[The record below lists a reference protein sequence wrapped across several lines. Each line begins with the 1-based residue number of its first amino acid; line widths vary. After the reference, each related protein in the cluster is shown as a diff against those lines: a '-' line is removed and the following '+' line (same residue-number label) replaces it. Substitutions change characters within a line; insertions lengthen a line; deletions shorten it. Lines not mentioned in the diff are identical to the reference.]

1 MAEKLNWKDI
11 WEKSL
16 SDKELFPINLV
27 DKDTVSV
34 SCPTRFSNT
43 GKIAIEIT
51 PSFNDDS
58 ITLELLVFND
68 NVSIDDIKDIEVDGS
83 GDKYSQLA
91 AKLIDYEL
99 SNRIMERFKI
109 SSDGFESED
118 EAENTLVDYINN
130 KATESGRM
138 FDDKLDELNDTI
150 STKEEKLDRLLE
162 SIRCNRSFIIK
173 KVESIL
179 NSHYGWKAPKNE
191 DYMDSTASL
200 YDTNGNLAAVV
211 SLVDDFV
218 VVDLAK
224 GISAKVSMIQSDE
237 DIESELT
244 DDIDNAQ
251 AIISNREIEQLKD
264 AISDEDE
271 DLDID
276 EDILDTEDEDYF
288 ESLSRRV
295 TKLENLYIR
304 KRLNRVH

>member
-16 SDKELFPINLV
+16 NDKELFPINSV

-173 KVESIL
+173 KIESIL
-179 NSHYGWKAPKNE
+179 NSHYGWKAQKNE

-244 DDIDNAQ
+244 DDVDNAQ

-276 EDILDTEDEDYF
+276 EDIFDTEDEDYF

>member
-16 SDKELFPINLV
+16 SDKELFPINSV

-51 PSFNDDS
+51 PLFNDDS

-68 NVSIDDIKDIEVDGS
+68 NVSIDDIKDIEVDDS

-150 STKEEKLDRLLE
+150 STKEEKLDRLLG

-179 NSHYGWKAPKNE
+179 NSHYGWKASKNE

-244 DDIDNAQ
+244 DDVDNAQ
-251 AIISNREIEQLKD
+251 TIISNREIEQLKD

-276 EDILDTEDEDYF
+276 EDIFDTEDEDYF
-288 ESLSRRV
+288 ESLLRRV
-295 TKLENLYIR
+295 TKLESLYIR

>member
-11 WEKSL
+11 WKKSL
-16 SDKELFPINLV
+16 NNKELFPINSV

-68 NVSIDDIKDIEVDGS
+68 NVSIDDIKDIEVDDS

-179 NSHYGWKAPKNE
+179 NSHYGWKASKNE

-244 DDIDNAQ
+244 DDVDNAQ
-251 AIISNREIEQLKD
+251 TIISNREIEQLKD

-271 DLDID
+271 DIFDI
-276 EDILDTEDEDYF
+276 EDEDYF

-295 TKLENLYIR
+295 TKLESLYIR

>member
-16 SDKELFPINLV
+16 NDKELFPINSV

-162 SIRCNRSFIIK
+162 SIRGNRSFIIK

-244 DDIDNAQ
+244 DDVDNAQ

-276 EDILDTEDEDYF
+276 EDIFDTEDEDYF

-295 TKLENLYIR
+295 TKLESLYIR

>member
-16 SDKELFPINLV
+16 NDKELFPINSV

-68 NVSIDDIKDIEVDGS
+68 NVSIDDIKDIEVDDS

-244 DDIDNAQ
+244 DDVDNAQ
-251 AIISNREIEQLKD
+251 TIISNREIEQLKD

-271 DLDID
+271 DLDVD
-276 EDILDTEDEDYF
+276 EDIFDTEDEDYF
-288 ESLSRRV
+288 ESLLRRV
-295 TKLENLYIR
+295 TKLESLYIR
-304 KRLNRVH
+304 KRLNKIH

>member
-16 SDKELFPINLV
+16 NNKELFPINLV

-244 DDIDNAQ
+244 DDVNNAQ

-264 AISDEDE
+264 VISDEDE

-276 EDILDTEDEDYF
+276 EDIFDTEDEDYF

>member
-16 SDKELFPINLV
+16 NDKELFPINSV

-51 PSFNDDS
+51 PSFNDDY

-68 NVSIDDIKDIEVDGS
+68 NVSIDDIKDIEVDDS

-118 EAENTLVDYINN
+118 EAKNALVDYINN

-244 DDIDNAQ
+244 DDVDNAQ
-251 AIISNREIEQLKD
+251 TIISNREIEQLKD

-271 DLDID
+271 DLDVD
-276 EDILDTEDEDYF
+276 EDIFDTEDEDYF

-295 TKLENLYIR
+295 TKLESLYIR
-304 KRLNRVH
+304 KRLNRIH